1 MAYEEYEQNEEILE
15 DDDALEEEE
24 QEELEDETLYE
35 EEQEDVEE
43 QSLEDVSDYKDI
55 QEEEEKTFSQADVDR
70 IINRK
75 FGKVRR
81 ETEAEKEQYNEL
93 IHTLKSG
100 MKFEGEDIS
109 IGELNKKLREAFEDQ
124 DVTIPEYH
132 KGLSKHEQ
140 EVLAKDRANE
150 VLEGGIEDVAEE
162 YQRLRDKD
170 RLSYSEQIQFRTYE
184 RELAIFQAKDELEKQ
199 GKDSSVLESEDFI
212 KFASKYK
219 ADISLSEIYSDY
231 ERYTTK
237 PEIEKPRPAGSVRS
251 KKQSNKI
258 KNHYSLDEA
267 KEFTTEELLKNP
279 KLLDA
284 INKSSEEW

>member
-24 QEELEDETLYE
+24 QEELEDETLNE
-35 EEQEDVEE
+35 EEHEDVEDE
-43 QSLEDVSDYKDI
+43 NPEDVSYEDT

-100 MKFEGEDIS
+100 MKFEGEDVS
-109 IGELNKKLREAFEDQ
+109 IGELNKKLREAFEEQ

-132 KGLSKHEQ
+132 RGLSKHEQ

-170 RLSYSEQIQFRTYE
+170 RLSYSEQIQFKTYE

-199 GKDSSVLESEDFI
+199 GKDSNVLESEDFI

-231 ERYTTK
+231 ERYTTN
-237 PEIEKPRPAGSVRS
+237 PEIENKPRPAGSVRS

-258 KNHYSLDEA
+258 KNHYSPDEA
-267 KEFTTEELLKNP
+267 REFTTEELLKNP